1 MIHRILSL
9 GTIAVDT
16 MLYIDKMP
24 GKDGFGHVYS
34 EKVVPGGSSANVAV
48 AVKELGNIVLQS
60 GKIAD
65 DSFGVIIKNNLKE
78 EGIDTR
84 YLVTEPGGESLH
96 TYIVVDKSG
105 EHFILANSGNCVM
118 NLEKEEIP
126 DQLFEDIDLFYTD
139 FASPRAAVYIA
150 GECYRRGIPVVYN
163 LQNPPSMDQ
172 GVTSEVIDEML
183 EYTSLFI
190 TGKAT
195 ICATT
200 GIDDPVQAVKTF
212 IGEHHLP
219 DGFICTQG
227 FAGADWFTEEEYH
240 CGICEVDSVD
250 TTGAGDVYIAGIMDS
265 YYCKQKSKQESMKD
279 AAVVAALKT
288 MQTGPRFSMD
298 REKLEEM
305 RTMYIS

>member
-65 DSFGVIIKNNLKE
+65 DSFGVIIENNLKE

-105 EHFILANSGNCVM
+105 EHYS
-118 NLEKEEIP
+118 
-126 DQLFEDIDLFYTD
+126 
-139 FASPRAAVYIA
+139 
-150 GECYRRGIPVVYN
+150 
-163 LQNPPSMDQ
+163 
-172 GVTSEVIDEML
+172 
-183 EYTSLFI
+183 
-190 TGKAT
+190 
-195 ICATT
+195 
-200 GIDDPVQAVKTF
+200 
-212 IGEHHLP
+212 
-219 DGFICTQG
+219 
-227 FAGADWFTEEEYH
+227 
-240 CGICEVDSVD
+240 
-250 TTGAGDVYIAGIMDS
+250 
-265 YYCKQKSKQESMKD
+265 SKFRKLCNES
-279 AAVVAALKT
+279 
-288 MQTGPRFSMD
+288 
-298 REKLEEM
+298 
-305 RTMYIS
+305 

>member
-65 DSFGVIIKNNLKE
+65 DSFGVIIENNLKE

-139 FASPRAAVYIA
+139 LASPRAAVYIA
-150 GECYRRGIPVVYN
+150 GECYRREIPVVYN

-200 GIDDPVQAVKTF
+200 
-212 IGEHHLP
+212 
-219 DGFICTQG
+219 
-227 FAGADWFTEEEYH
+227 
-240 CGICEVDSVD
+240 
-250 TTGAGDVYIAGIMDS
+250 
-265 YYCKQKSKQESMKD
+265 
-279 AAVVAALKT
+279 
-288 MQTGPRFSMD
+288 
-298 REKLEEM
+298 
-305 RTMYIS
+305 